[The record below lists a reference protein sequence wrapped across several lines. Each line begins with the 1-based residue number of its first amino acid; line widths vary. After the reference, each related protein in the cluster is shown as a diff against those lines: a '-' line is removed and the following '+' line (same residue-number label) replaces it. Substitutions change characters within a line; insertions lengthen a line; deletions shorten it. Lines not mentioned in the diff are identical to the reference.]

1 MANLSPAC
9 ATQKCHLPNAKRRK
23 IIVKHE
29 PLFGFALKA
38 FKTLH
43 VVAGAKSGRDQRLGF
58 ATGKDGAA
66 VRARQNSCLDPDF
79 ANLIEGSSIRSA
91 MLLGHLLAEDP
102 LAQRLVI
109 VIELA

>member
-9 ATQKCHLPNAKRRK
+9 ATQKCHLSNAKRWK

-29 PLFGFALKA
+29 ALLGFALET

-43 VVAGAKSGRDQRLGF
+43 VVAGAKSGRDQRLRF

-66 VRARQNSCLDPDF
+66 VRARQDSCLDPDF
-79 ANLIEGSSIRSA
+79 ANLIEGPSIRPA
-91 MLLGHLLAEDP
+91 MLFGHLLAEDP

-109 VIELA
+109 